1 MSTQEGPRTDKV
13 RKTES
18 QSVLQ
23 LRESA
28 VTITQTHKQE
38 NDKKEQE
45 IIWSNTCFVLIKK
58 KKSPKMGKEEGTQ
71 VCFIKKENK
80 NQSRSSFDPI
90 SSSNYD
96 LLALSYD
103 ISSNPAS
110 RGLTINIWSW
120 ANYLND
126 LYLTSLSGKKRILK
140 LHTWWGV
147 VRNDWKECST
157 YEGCYETMASLS
169 LQERSDHHV
178 QTMPLSA
185 WSHQETEF

>member
-1 MSTQEGPRTDKV
+1 MPTQEGPRTDKV

-45 IIWSNTCFVLIKK
+45 IIWSNTYFVLIKK
-58 KKSPKMGKEEGTQ
+58 KKKVQKMGKEEGTQ

-110 RGLTINIWSW
+110 RGLTINIW
-120 ANYLND
+120 
-126 LYLTSLSGKKRILK
+126 
-140 LHTWWGV
+140 
-147 VRNDWKECST
+147 
-157 YEGCYETMASLS
+157 
-169 LQERSDHHV
+169 
-178 QTMPLSA
+178 
-185 WSHQETEF
+185 